1 MSIIHVDHLD
11 YTYGDGYL
19 QYHVLKDISL
29 QIQSGEIVMLSGPSG
44 SGKTT
49 LLTILGGLR
58 RADSGSV
65 RILDQEII
73 RTRESF
79 RIKIRRK
86 MGFIFQQHNLLP
98 QLTALQNVCM
108 GLELFSGSSNKS
120 RNAQAKGLL
129 EAVGLADRA
138 NYYPHELSGGQK
150 QRVAIARALVHDPKI
165 ILADEPTASL
175 DRINGHEVVSLIRAL
190 AQQKKTT
197 ILMVTHDHRILDMAD
212 RIIYLEDGQLKPFQ
226 L

>member
-1 MSIIHVDHLD
+1 
-11 YTYGDGYL
+11 
-19 QYHVLKDISL
+19 
-29 QIQSGEIVMLSGPSG
+29 
-44 SGKTT
+44 
-49 LLTILGGLR
+49 
-58 RADSGSV
+58 
-65 RILDQEII
+65 
-73 RTRESF
+73 
-79 RIKIRRK
+79 
-86 MGFIFQQHNLLP
+86 
-98 QLTALQNVCM
+98 M